1 MERIHQLMKTV
12 TVNFGSS
19 SPITLGRQT
28 GVALLQV
35 LLLSATVTVLALGFT
50 KTAREQIRMAEAI
63 EGRILAQ
70 FEADSILNEIVFSQ
84 LAYEIYPQA
93 ASGDTDIV
101 PFIER
106 KEDLNLFNKP
116 VVWTNDAIIR
126 IQDLNGLLPQAYP
139 QHFAWSKLLFQL
151 GLTETEIEAY
161 LGVWGDAQDSDRRSW
176 IIGAEEPSALPNGM
190 PYINGVAQSDQVM
203 RSVFADKPDIVEQ
216 LLVYSN
222 IYSPYKINL
231 LNTPK
236 PLLIRLLGDELGVSI
251 SNMRESGANG
261 VIMRSMLPSEFMIES
276 VGIYRSTYQRIDI
289 SLEFGDVIWNQS
301 RIIRLSPSSE
311 IPFSILFNG

>member
-1 MERIHQLMKTV
+1 MKTV
-12 TVNFGSS
+12 TVNFGLS
-19 SPITLGRQT
+19 SPLKLKRQA

-35 LLLSATVTVLALGFT
+35 LLLSTTVTVLALGFT

-70 FEADSILNEIVFSQ
+70 FEADSVMNEVVFSQ
-84 LAYEIYPQA
+84 LAHQVYPQA
-93 ASGDTDIV
+93 AFGDSDIGPV
-101 PFIER
+101 VER

-116 VVWTNDAIIR
+116 VMWTSDAIIR

-151 GLTETEIEAY
+151 GLTEAEIEAY
-161 LGVWGDAQDSDRRSW
+161 LGVWGDAQDPDRRSW

-190 PYINGVAQSDQVM
+190 PYINGTAQSDQVM
-203 RSVFADKPDIVEQ
+203 RAVFADRPDIIEQ
-216 LLVYSN
+216 LLAYSN

-236 PLLIRLLGDELGVSI
+236 PLLITLLGDELGTSV
-251 SNMRESGANG
+251 SNMRESGANE
-261 VIMRSMLPSEFMIES
+261 VTIRSMLPSEFRVES
-276 VGIYRSTYQRIDI
+276 VSIYRSTYHRIDI
-289 SLEFGDVIWNQS
+289 SVEFGDFKWNQS
-301 RIIRLSPSSE
+301 RIIRVSPSSE
-311 IPFSILFNG
+311 TPFSVLFNS